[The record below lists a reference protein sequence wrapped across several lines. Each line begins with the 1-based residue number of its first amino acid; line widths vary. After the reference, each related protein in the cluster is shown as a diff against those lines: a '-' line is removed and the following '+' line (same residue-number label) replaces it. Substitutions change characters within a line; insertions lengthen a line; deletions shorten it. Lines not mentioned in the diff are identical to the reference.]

1 MPKSP
6 ASHPFRPPGKRA
18 QTRNHLAAASFAL
31 FEKHGYEAVSME
43 QIARE
48 AGVVRATLYN
58 HFPVKEAVLAHYLH
72 ETLARNL
79 QSLMPE
85 ILARASF
92 RARLTALL
100 EPSRRWWET
109 HRQYAAPYIRF
120 RFQQVRD
127 AQTAAASDMTT
138 VYAHL
143 IADAQKAGELRSD
156 ETPER
161 LAHYLHFLYLSAL
174 MRWLDDPDLALAGEL
189 TRAMSF
195 FIEGAAKR

>member
-1 MPKSP
+1 MPKSSAP
-6 ASHPFRPPGKRA
+6 PPQHPPGKRA
-18 QTRNHLAAASFAL
+18 QTRSRLAAVSFAL
-31 FEKHGYEAVSME
+31 FERHGYEAVSME

-85 ILARASF
+85 ILARKSF
-92 RARLTALL
+92 KARLAALL
-100 EPSRRWWET
+100 EPSRRWWEA

-127 AQTAAASDMTT
+127 AQTTASSDMTT

-143 IADAQKAGELRSD
+143 IADAQKTGELRSN

-174 MRWLDDPDLALAGEL
+174 MRWLGDPGLALAGEFA
-189 TRAMSF
+189 RVMSF
-195 FIEGAAKR
+195 FVEGAAKR